1 MEKIWDEWKKIK
13 ACIKFIIKSN
23 LKINIC
29 IVSLITAW
37 SFQIRTRKISVF
49 KLFKQWMCLWVHN
62 IEEVKSRYQNV
73 QVWYRSKVHVRKTA
87 WRNNSLAVGRSFS
100 RSSKQ
105 RRVKSRIPGPRSA
118 GIGGDS
124 VALAI
129 YNRIN

>member
-1 MEKIWDEWKKIK
+1 M
-13 ACIKFIIKSN
+13 KFPN
-23 LKINIC
+23 TELF
-29 IVSLITAW
+29 W
-37 SFQIRTRKISVF
+37 SVFSCSRTEYGDLRSPYSVRIQEIRTRKISVF

-129 YNRIN
+129 YNRQNKLTPS

>member
-1 MEKIWDEWKKIK
+1 MKFPNTELFWSVFS
-13 ACIKFIIKSN
+13 CIRTEYGDLRSPYSVRI
-23 LKINIC
+23 
-29 IVSLITAW
+29 
-37 SFQIRTRKISVF
+37 QEIRTRKISVF

-129 YNRIN
+129 YNRQNKLTPY